1 MDIRENV
8 DLSAYSTMRLGGK
21 ARYLAEADSETKVKN
36 LVNWAR
42 QRSLPVVMIGEGS
55 NIVWR
60 DEGYEGLII
69 VNKIPG
75 IKVLSEDNDSL
86 TLQAGAGE
94 IWDKVVEWSVKK
106 DLSGIEFLSRIPGCV
121 GGAPVQNIG
130 AYGAELGSVLVELEA
145 YDTNLN
151 KFVTLA
157 SKDCAFAYR
166 TSRFKTVD
174 KGRFL
179 ITAITLRLIKAN
191 PKPPFYESL
200 QLYLDEHKIRNY
212 TPKNIRQAV
221 TEIRKIKL
229 PDPSV
234 VANNG
239 SFFTNPI
246 ISHAEFERLQKKY
259 PDIRGWPA
267 PHQNLSGAVGNRI
280 AERQVFGAGPR
291 DDGRGKI
298 SAGWMVEQAGFKDV
312 HDQQTGM
319 GTWWG
324 SALVMINEKAKTTAD
339 LLAFKQKIVAKV
351 YEMFG
356 IMLEQ
361 EPELLP

>member
-1 MDIRENV
+1 MNIQENV
-8 DLSAYSTMRLGGK
+8 DLKAHSTMRLGGK
-21 ARYLAEADSETKVKN
+21 AHYLAEADSETRVKN
-36 LVNWAR
+36 LVNWANTR
-42 QRSLPVVMIGEGS
+42 NLPVIMIGEGS
-55 NIVWR
+55 NIIWQ
-60 DEGYEGLII
+60 DEGYQGLVI

-75 IKVLSEDNDSL
+75 IKIAAEDDKNL
-86 TLQAGAGE
+86 TIKAGGGE
-94 IWDKVVEWSVKK
+94 MWDKIVEWSTNKN
-106 DLSGIEFLSRIPGCV
+106 LTGIEFLSRIPGYV
-121 GGAPVQNIG
+121 GAAPVQNIG
-130 AYGAELGSVLVELEA
+130 AYGAELSDVLVELEA
-145 YDTNLN
+145 YDTNLR

-157 SKDCAFAYR
+157 NKDCAFAYR

-179 ITAITLRLIKAN
+179 ITSVTIKLAKSS

-200 QLYLDEHKIRNY
+200 QNYLDEHKIRDY
-212 TPKNIRQAV
+212 SPRTIRQAV

-246 ISHAEFERLQKKY
+246 INKLKYQKLKADF
-259 PDIRGWPA
+259 PEIKGWG
-267 PHQNLSGAVGNRI
+267 HSDGQIKI
-280 AERQVFGAGPR
+280 A
-291 DDGRGKI
+291 
-298 SAGWMVEQAGFKDV
+298 AGWMVEKAGFKDF
-312 HDQQTGM
+312 HDKKTGM

-324 SALVMINEKAKTTAD
+324 SALVMINEEARTTAD
-339 LLAFKQKIVAKV
+339 LLAFKQKIVSKV

-356 IMLEQ
+356 IILEQ

>member
-21 ARYLAEADSETKVKN
+21 ARYLAEADSETKIKN
-36 LVNWAR
+36 LVSWAR

-60 DEGYEGLII
+60 DEGYDGLII
-69 VNKIPG
+69 VNKISG
-75 IKVLSEDNDSL
+75 IKVLSEDDKSL
-86 TLQAGAGE
+86 AVKAGAGE
-94 IWDKVVEWSVKK
+94 IWDKLVEWSVKK
-106 DLSGIEFLSRIPGCV
+106 NLTGIEFLSRIPGCV
-121 GGAPVQNIG
+121 GAAPVQNIG
-130 AYGAELGSVLVELEA
+130 AYGAELSNILTELET
-145 YDTNLN
+145 YDTNLH

-166 TSRFKTVD
+166 TSRFKTVN

-179 ITAITLRLIKAN
+179 ITAITLRLLKAK

-200 QLYLDEHKIRNY
+200 QSYLDEHKIRDY
-212 TPKNIRQAV
+212 TPKTIRAAV

-246 ISHAEFERLQKKY
+246 IIAEQFEQLKKKY
-259 PDIRGWPA
+259 PDIKGWP
-267 PHQNLSGAVGNRI
+267 R
-280 AERQVFGAGPR
+280 E
-291 DDGRGKI
+291 DGRVKI

-312 HDQQTGM
+312 HDQETGM

-324 SALVMINEKAKTTAD
+324 SALVMINEHAKATAD
-339 LLAFKQKIVAKV
+339 LLGFKQKIVSKV